1 MAEFQ
6 TVTKTS
12 DVPPGQMKVV
22 NLGGEEIAIAN
33 VDGIYFAFGNFCPH
47 EGGPLGEGELEG
59 TAVTC
64 PWHFT
69 VFDVTTRRYRKRST
83 SVERQ
88 LLRFLLP
95 EAKFVP
101 AAP

>member
-6 TVTKTS
+6 TVAKTS

-22 NLGGEEIAIAN
+22 NFGGEEIAIAN
-33 VDGIYFAFGNFCPH
+33 VDGTYFAFGNSCPH
-47 EGGPLGEGELEG
+47 EGGPLGEGKLEG

-69 VFDVTTRRYRKRST
+69 VFDVATGKAVEGVTDDPVPTYEVRLSGDDVQGRK
-83 SVERQ
+83 
-88 LLRFLLP
+88 P
-95 EAKFVP
+95 
-101 AAP
+101 